1 MKIEIKENF
10 IFVTPEEGKVIYEKA
25 KPQHLIYEIYMP
37 KTFTEEKILAKY
49 GEVSL
54 TIFEELKEEPKEK
67 IETADITKKRFS
79 KLAIKYK
86 LKELGIWDIV
96 KASLTDDEYEDLLI
110 ADDFAFDN
118 ELFVKVYESLKLQI
132 PNIDELL
139 AACVKNPA

>member
-1 MKIEIKENF
+1 
-10 IFVTPEEGKVIYEKA
+10 
-25 KPQHLIYEIYMP
+25 MP
-37 KTFTEEKILAKY
+37 KTFTEEKILEKY